1 MQLTVKQ
8 RAPPLSSERSQ
19 QPKVCNFNPFY
30 IHCRGHSAPA
40 LYKMRLLLP
49 VLVVLRFHKPYM
61 VLTQFTDSEGRLTL
75 ADFIQQPNLYAAGRL
90 DRDSEGLLLL
100 TDNGK
105 LQHSISHPSNK
116 LPKTYWV
123 QVEGNITNE
132 AIAQLRQGTT
142 LNDGP
147 TLPAQVMR
155 MEEPQ
160 GLWERNPPIRYRA
173 NIPTCWLKLVIREGR
188 NRQVRR
194 MTAAVGFPTL
204 RLIRYAIGNVT
215 LDGLLPGDYQ
225 VIMDETLMVPTK
237 KFGVPIAKRL
247 VPKTKKAT
255 AWTTKQARQKP
266 CATAGQES

>member
-1 MQLTVKQ
+1 MMVTTTDKAASSTLQLGKESATQK
-8 RAPPLSSERSQ
+8 
-19 QPKVCNFNPFY
+19 CNFNPFY
-30 IHCRGHSAPA
+30 IHCRGYSAPA
-40 LYKMRLLLP
+40 LNKMRLLLS
-49 VLVVLRFHKPYM
+49 VSAVLRFHKPYM
-61 VLTQFTDSEGRLTL
+61 VLTQFTDSQGRLTL
-75 ADFIQQPNLYAAGRL
+75 ADFIQQPNLYPAGRL

-155 MEEPQ
+155 MEEPPN
-160 GLWERNPPIRYRA
+160 LWERNPPIRYRA

-225 VIMDETLMVPTK
+225 VIKDEKLLVPTK
-237 KFGVPIAKRL
+237 KFGVPIARTR
-247 VPKTKKAT
+247 PHD
-255 AWTTKQARQKP
+255 QK
-266 CATAGQES
+266 GNRKSLDR